1 MKKYIAL
8 LLTVTMIMTCGM
20 TAFACTPQYD
30 VDMPEI
36 PEIHVELQ
44 DEYKDGID
52 KAVQEHLKEFKLL
65 PTPKITKAAYTH
77 FGSKSNLKIEWDSV
91 EGATSYEVQITKA
104 DGTSKTYTTEDAELV
119 IKLRKDD
126 FINGCPK
133 MLIDKKWLPAKVK
146 VRAMNNGDKGY
157 SLWSDEKE
165 IGCNVIHI
173 GELFKGSR

>member
-8 LLTVTMIMTCGM
+8 LLTVTMILSVSM
-20 TAFACTPQYD
+20 TAYACTPQYD

-36 PEIHVELQ
+36 PEIHVELP

-65 PTPKITKAAYTH
+65 STPKITKAAYTH

-104 DGTSKTYTTEDAELV
+104 DGTSKTYTTDGAELF
-119 IKLRKDD
+119 IKLGKDD
-126 FINGCPK
+126 FIKGCPK
-133 MLIDKKWLPAKVK
+133 KLIDKKWLPAKVK
-146 VRAMNNGDKGY
+146 VRAMNDDKVY
-157 SLWSDEKE
+157 SIWSDEQS

-173 GELFKGSR
+173 GELFKGRKK

>member
-8 LLTVTMIMTCGM
+8 LLTVTMIFTCGM

-36 PEIHVELQ
+36 PEIHVELP

-52 KAVQEHLKEFKLL
+52 KAVKEHLKEFKLL
-65 PTPKITKAAYTH
+65 PTPKITKAVYTH

-104 DGTSKTYTTEDAELV
+104 DGTSKTYTTDGVELV
-119 IKLRKDD
+119 IKLGKDD
-126 FINGCPK
+126 FIKGCPK
-133 MLIDKKWLPAKVK
+133 KLIDKKWLPAKVK
-146 VRAMNNGDKGY
+146 IRAMNNDKVY
-157 SLWSDEKE
+157 SLWSEDET

-173 GELFKGSR
+173 GELFKWSR